1 MPANKK
7 RIKLCPHYYLKRR
20 HTSKHSISG
29 LIFKRGK
36 QRPMP
41 KSVQVFILFT
51 AAYFLSYFFRSA
63 NAVIAPDLS
72 RDLSLSAAQL
82 GLMTSLFFAAFAL
95 AQIPLGIGLDRW
107 GPRWVTPGLMLVAVA
122 GSVLFALAP
131 SFGML
136 AIGRALIGTGM
147 AGVLMGSLKAFSRW
161 FPPNRFATVS
171 GLLVGIG
178 SSGALIAATPLAWLN
193 DTVGW
198 RAVFWAGALIT
209 VLIALAVMIWTR
221 NAPPGSEETVSSQ
234 SGGNLKVIF
243 SDDRFWRIA
252 PLNFFVAGSL
262 LAFQGLWAGPYLF
275 DVYRLDN
282 IAAGNILLLLGV
294 GATIGF
300 AISGWLADRLG
311 LTQVILISS
320 LIFLLS
326 QFGLAIRPPLAL
338 VGVLYALFGFCGAFN
353 IMFLAHVRR
362 VFPTSMTGQAITAV
376 NLFGIG
382 GTFLLQ
388 WWIGLIIGLFAVDAA
403 GHYPPIAYT
412 SAFLFTAIGACLML
426 VRYWPLAQPAKDELV
441 ANQIS

>member
-1 MPANKK
+1 
-7 RIKLCPHYYLKRR
+7 
-20 HTSKHSISG
+20 
-29 LIFKRGK
+29 
-36 QRPMP
+36 MP
-41 KSVQVFILFT
+41 KSIQVFILFT

-72 RDLSLSAAQL
+72 RDLSLNAAQL

-107 GPRWVTPGLMLVAVA
+107 GPRWVTPSLMLAAVV
-122 GSVLFALAP
+122 GSVLFALAS
-131 SFGML
+131 SFGVL
-136 AIGRALIGTGM
+136 AVGRALIGAGM

-161 FPPNRFATVS
+161 FPPHRFATVS

-209 VLIALAVMIWTR
+209 GLVSLAVMLWTR
-221 NAPPGSEETVSSQ
+221 NGPPSSEDMEASSAGGSL
-234 SGGNLKVIF
+234 GAIF
-243 SDDRFWRIA
+243 SDGHFWRIA
-252 PLNFFVAGSL
+252 PLNFFMAGSL

-275 DVYRLDN
+275 DIYRLNN
-282 IAAGNILLLLGV
+282 IAAGNILLLLSV

-300 AISGWLADRLG
+300 AASGWLADRLG
-311 LTQVILISS
+311 LTRVILISS
-320 LIFLLS
+320 LIFILTQL
-326 QFGLAIRPPLAL
+326 GLAMHPPLGV
-338 VGVLYALFGFCGAFN
+338 VGILYALFGFCGAFN
-353 IMFLAHVRR
+353 IMLLAHARQI
-362 VFPTSMTGQAITAV
+362 FPTLMTGQAITAV

-388 WWIGLIIGLFAVDAA
+388 WWIGLIIGRFAVDAA

-412 SAFLFTAIGACLML
+412 TALLFTTVGTGLTLI
-426 VRYWPLAQPAKDELV
+426 RYWPLTQTAGDRWV
-441 ANQIS
+441 AEKAS